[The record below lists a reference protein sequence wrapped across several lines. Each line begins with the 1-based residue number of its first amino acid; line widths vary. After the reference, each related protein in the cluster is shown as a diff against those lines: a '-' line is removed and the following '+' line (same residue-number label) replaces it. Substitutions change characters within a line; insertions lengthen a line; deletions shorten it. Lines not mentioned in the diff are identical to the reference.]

1 MQYDFDT
8 PIDRTHTWSIKHD
21 FKKEN
26 GKADDILPLWVAD
39 MDFRSPDSVVEA
51 LKKAVDHGIFGY
63 SRADESY
70 FDAVAAWYQ
79 KRHHLTLQP
88 EWMTCTPG
96 IVFALSIAVRAFTQ
110 EGDAVLIQPPVYHP
124 FSRAILRNKRTLVEN
139 PLVLKDGHYEM
150 DLEELEQ
157 KVLDEHVKLMIL
169 CNPHN
174 PVGRVWTR
182 EELTALADICL
193 RHHVYV
199 ISDEIH
205 GDFVWQGHEQ
215 TPYASISEEA
225 CLHSMMCTAPSKTFN
240 LAGMA
245 TSNLFIPDPEMRR
258 KFRSELLDVGQ
269 ENMNRLGL
277 FACRA
282 AMKAAVYYD
291 LQDMS
296 KTGTKVSVNRGR
308 LQLLG
313 LAIHVAGDTYA
324 HKAMVDVTDG
334 GKELDTIYAKHLN
347 NIKPYLVKPA
357 QGMTPII
364 NKAKSSEG
372 LTTAHLGQNYFKNDK
387 VSKKRANDYYTDSI
401 TYMAKR
407 YSVATQ
413 VATGKLLNYYN
424 NKANFSIFV
433 FCPYELKKKGN
444 QTYASIYNYKLLKLT
459 QNVQDAG
466 YRYADYS
473 TGKNNTYNTS
483 DWSRLSHN

>member
-282 AMKAAVYYD
+282 AYEGGGEWLDQLIGYLAGNLALVRDFCKNRVPQIQ
-291 LQDMS
+291 LVEPE
-296 KTGTKVSVNRGR
+296 GTY
-308 LQLLG
+308 
-313 LAIHVAGDTYA
+313 LAWLDCR
-324 HKAMVDVTDG
+324 
-334 GKELDTIYAKHLN
+334 EL
-347 NIKPYLVKPA
+347 
-357 QGMTPII
+357 GMTDDELMAFFSDD
-364 NKAKSSEG
+364 AKVWLDPGTHSGEQGSGFMRFNLGSSRSVIAQALDRIE
-372 LTTAHLGQNYFKNDK
+372 AAW
-387 VSKKRANDYYTDSI
+387 KKRNA
-401 TYMAKR
+401 
-407 YSVATQ
+407 
-413 VATGKLLNYYN
+413 
-424 NKANFSIFV
+424 
-433 FCPYELKKKGN
+433 
-444 QTYASIYNYKLLKLT
+444 
-459 QNVQDAG
+459 
-466 YRYADYS
+466 
-473 TGKNNTYNTS
+473 
-483 DWSRLSHN
+483 

>member
-215 TPYASISEEA
+215 TPYGSISEEA

-282 AMKAAVYYD
+282 AYEGGGEWLDQLIGYLAGNLALVRDFCKNRVPQIQ
-291 LQDMS
+291 LVEPE
-296 KTGTKVSVNRGR
+296 GTY
-308 LQLLG
+308 
-313 LAIHVAGDTYA
+313 LAWLDCR
-324 HKAMVDVTDG
+324 
-334 GKELDTIYAKHLN
+334 EL
-347 NIKPYLVKPA
+347 
-357 QGMTPII
+357 GMTDDELMAFFS
-364 NKAKSSEG
+364 NEAKVWLDPGTHSGEQGSGFMRFNLGSSRSVIAQALDQIE
-372 LTTAHLGQNYFKNDK
+372 AAW
-387 VSKKRANDYYTDSI
+387 KKRNA
-401 TYMAKR
+401 
-407 YSVATQ
+407 
-413 VATGKLLNYYN
+413 
-424 NKANFSIFV
+424 
-433 FCPYELKKKGN
+433 
-444 QTYASIYNYKLLKLT
+444 
-459 QNVQDAG
+459 
-466 YRYADYS
+466 
-473 TGKNNTYNTS
+473 
-483 DWSRLSHN
+483 

>member
-282 AMKAAVYYD
+282 AYEGGGEWLDQLIGYLAGNLALVRDFCKNRVPQIQ
-291 LQDMS
+291 LVEPE
-296 KTGTKVSVNRGR
+296 GTYLAWLDCRELGMTDDELMAFFSNEAKVWLDPGSILVNR
-308 LQLLG
+308 
-313 LAIHVAGDTYA
+313 D
-324 HKAMVDVTDG
+324 
-334 GKELDTIYAKHLN
+334 LDLCALIWA
-347 NIKPYLVKPA
+347 V
-357 QGMTPII
+357 
-364 NKAKSSEG
+364 
-372 LTTAHLGQNYFKNDK
+372 
-387 VSKKRANDYYTDSI
+387 RA
-401 TYMAKR
+401 
-407 YSVATQ
+407 V
-413 VATGKLLNYYN
+413 
-424 NKANFSIFV
+424 
-433 FCPYELKKKGN
+433 
-444 QTYASIYNYKLLKLT
+444 
-459 QNVQDAG
+459 
-466 YRYADYS
+466 
-473 TGKNNTYNTS
+473 
-483 DWSRLSHN
+483 

>member
-51 LKKAVDHGIFGY
+51 LKKAVDHGILGY

-150 DLEELEQ
+150 DLEDLEQ

-282 AMKAAVYYD
+282 AYEGGGEWLDQLIGYLAGNLALVRDFCKNRVPQIQ
-291 LQDMS
+291 LVEPE
-296 KTGTKVSVNRGR
+296 GTY
-308 LQLLG
+308 
-313 LAIHVAGDTYA
+313 LAWLDCR
-324 HKAMVDVTDG
+324 
-334 GKELDTIYAKHLN
+334 EL
-347 NIKPYLVKPA
+347 
-357 QGMTPII
+357 GMTDDELMAFFSDE
-364 NKAKSSEG
+364 AKVWLDPGTHSGEQGSGFMRFNLGSSRSVIAQALDQIE
-372 LTTAHLGQNYFKNDK
+372 AAW
-387 VSKKRANDYYTDSI
+387 KKRNA
-401 TYMAKR
+401 
-407 YSVATQ
+407 
-413 VATGKLLNYYN
+413 
-424 NKANFSIFV
+424 
-433 FCPYELKKKGN
+433 
-444 QTYASIYNYKLLKLT
+444 
-459 QNVQDAG
+459 
-466 YRYADYS
+466 
-473 TGKNNTYNTS
+473 
-483 DWSRLSHN
+483 

>member
-26 GKADDILPLWVAD
+26 EKADDILPLWVAD

-282 AMKAAVYYD
+282 AYEGGGEWLDQLIGYLAGNLALVRDFCKNRVPQIQ
-291 LQDMS
+291 LVEPE
-296 KTGTKVSVNRGR
+296 GTY
-308 LQLLG
+308 
-313 LAIHVAGDTYA
+313 LAWLDCR
-324 HKAMVDVTDG
+324 
-334 GKELDTIYAKHLN
+334 EL
-347 NIKPYLVKPA
+347 
-357 QGMTPII
+357 GMTDDELMAFFSDE
-364 NKAKSSEG
+364 AKVWLDPGTHSGEQGSGFMRFNLGSSRSVIAQALDQIE
-372 LTTAHLGQNYFKNDK
+372 AAW
-387 VSKKRANDYYTDSI
+387 KKRNA
-401 TYMAKR
+401 
-407 YSVATQ
+407 
-413 VATGKLLNYYN
+413 
-424 NKANFSIFV
+424 
-433 FCPYELKKKGN
+433 
-444 QTYASIYNYKLLKLT
+444 
-459 QNVQDAG
+459 
-466 YRYADYS
+466 
-473 TGKNNTYNTS
+473 
-483 DWSRLSHN
+483 

>member
-150 DLEELEQ
+150 DLEDLEQ

-258 KFRSELLDVGQ
+258 KFRLELLDVGQ

-282 AMKAAVYYD
+282 AYEGGGEWLDQLIGYLAGNLALVRDFCKNRVPQIQ
-291 LQDMS
+291 LIEPE
-296 KTGTKVSVNRGR
+296 GTY
-308 LQLLG
+308 
-313 LAIHVAGDTYA
+313 LAWLDCR
-324 HKAMVDVTDG
+324 
-334 GKELDTIYAKHLN
+334 EL
-347 NIKPYLVKPA
+347 
-357 QGMTPII
+357 GMTDDELMAFFSDD
-364 NKAKSSEG
+364 AKVWLDPGTHSGEQGSGFMRFNLGSSRSVIAQALDQIE
-372 LTTAHLGQNYFKNDK
+372 AAWKNG
-387 VSKKRANDYYTDSI
+387 T
-401 TYMAKR
+401 
-407 YSVATQ
+407 
-413 VATGKLLNYYN
+413 
-424 NKANFSIFV
+424 
-433 FCPYELKKKGN
+433 
-444 QTYASIYNYKLLKLT
+444 
-459 QNVQDAG
+459 
-466 YRYADYS
+466 
-473 TGKNNTYNTS
+473 
-483 DWSRLSHN
+483 HNEK

>member
-282 AMKAAVYYD
+282 AYEGGGEWLDQLIGYLAGNLALVRDFCKNRVPQIQLVEPEGTYLAWLDCRELVMTDDELMAFFSNEAKVWLDPGTHSGEQGSGFMRFNLGSSRSVIAQALDQIEAAW
-291 LQDMS
+291 
-296 KTGTKVSVNRGR
+296 
-308 LQLLG
+308 
-313 LAIHVAGDTYA
+313 
-324 HKAMVDVTDG
+324 
-334 GKELDTIYAKHLN
+334 
-347 NIKPYLVKPA
+347 
-357 QGMTPII
+357 
-364 NKAKSSEG
+364 
-372 LTTAHLGQNYFKNDK
+372 
-387 VSKKRANDYYTDSI
+387 KKRNA
-401 TYMAKR
+401 
-407 YSVATQ
+407 
-413 VATGKLLNYYN
+413 
-424 NKANFSIFV
+424 
-433 FCPYELKKKGN
+433 
-444 QTYASIYNYKLLKLT
+444 
-459 QNVQDAG
+459 
-466 YRYADYS
+466 
-473 TGKNNTYNTS
+473 
-483 DWSRLSHN
+483 

>member
-150 DLEELEQ
+150 DLEDLEQ

-282 AMKAAVYYD
+282 AYEGGGEWLDQLIGYLAGNLALVRDFCKNRVPQIQ
-291 LQDMS
+291 LVEPE
-296 KTGTKVSVNRGR
+296 GTY
-308 LQLLG
+308 
-313 LAIHVAGDTYA
+313 LAWLDCR
-324 HKAMVDVTDG
+324 
-334 GKELDTIYAKHLN
+334 EL
-347 NIKPYLVKPA
+347 
-357 QGMTPII
+357 GMTDDELMAFFS
-364 NKAKSSEG
+364 NEAKVWLDPGTHSGEQGSGFMRFNLGSS
-372 LTTAHLGQNYFKNDK
+372 
-387 VSKKRANDYYTDSI
+387 R
-401 TYMAKR
+401 
-407 YSVATQ
+407 SVIAQ
-413 VATGKLLNYYN
+413 ALDQIEAAWKC
-424 NKANFSIFV
+424 A
-433 FCPYELKKKGN
+433 
-444 QTYASIYNYKLLKLT
+444 A
-459 QNVQDAG
+459 
-466 YRYADYS
+466 
-473 TGKNNTYNTS
+473 
-483 DWSRLSHN
+483 

>member
-79 KRHHLTLQP
+79 NRHHLTLPP

-150 DLEELEQ
+150 DLEDLEQ

-282 AMKAAVYYD
+282 AYEGGGEWLDQLIGYLAGNLALVRDFCKNRVPQIQ
-291 LQDMS
+291 LVEPE
-296 KTGTKVSVNRGR
+296 GTY
-308 LQLLG
+308 
-313 LAIHVAGDTYA
+313 LAWLDCR
-324 HKAMVDVTDG
+324 
-334 GKELDTIYAKHLN
+334 EL
-347 NIKPYLVKPA
+347 
-357 QGMTPII
+357 GMTDDELMAFFSDD
-364 NKAKSSEG
+364 AKVWLDPGTHSGEQGSGFMRFNLGSS
-372 LTTAHLGQNYFKNDK
+372 
-387 VSKKRANDYYTDSI
+387 R
-401 TYMAKR
+401 
-407 YSVATQ
+407 SVIAQ
-413 VATGKLLNYYN
+413 ALDQIEAAWKIRN
-424 NKANFSIFV
+424 A
-433 FCPYELKKKGN
+433 
-444 QTYASIYNYKLLKLT
+444 Q
-459 QNVQDAG
+459 
-466 YRYADYS
+466 
-473 TGKNNTYNTS
+473 
-483 DWSRLSHN
+483 

>member
-182 EELTALADICL
+182 EELTSLADICL

-282 AMKAAVYYD
+282 AYEGGGEWLDQLIGYLAGNLALVRDFCKNRVPQIQ
-291 LQDMS
+291 LVEPE
-296 KTGTKVSVNRGR
+296 GTY
-308 LQLLG
+308 
-313 LAIHVAGDTYA
+313 LAWLDCR
-324 HKAMVDVTDG
+324 
-334 GKELDTIYAKHLN
+334 EL
-347 NIKPYLVKPA
+347 
-357 QGMTPII
+357 GMTDDELMAFFSDD
-364 NKAKSSEG
+364 AKVWLDPGTHSGEQGSGFMRFNLGSSRSVIAQALDQIE
-372 LTTAHLGQNYFKNDK
+372 AAW
-387 VSKKRANDYYTDSI
+387 KKRNA
-401 TYMAKR
+401 
-407 YSVATQ
+407 
-413 VATGKLLNYYN
+413 
-424 NKANFSIFV
+424 
-433 FCPYELKKKGN
+433 
-444 QTYASIYNYKLLKLT
+444 
-459 QNVQDAG
+459 
-466 YRYADYS
+466 
-473 TGKNNTYNTS
+473 
-483 DWSRLSHN
+483 

>member
-182 EELTALADICL
+182 EELTSLADICL

-205 GDFVWQGHEQ
+205 GDFEWQGHEQ

-282 AMKAAVYYD
+282 AYEGGGEWLDQLIGYLAGNLALVRDFCKNRVPQIQ
-291 LQDMS
+291 LVEPE
-296 KTGTKVSVNRGR
+296 GTY
-308 LQLLG
+308 
-313 LAIHVAGDTYA
+313 LAWLDCR
-324 HKAMVDVTDG
+324 
-334 GKELDTIYAKHLN
+334 EL
-347 NIKPYLVKPA
+347 
-357 QGMTPII
+357 GMTDDELMAFFSDE
-364 NKAKSSEG
+364 AKVWLDPGKHSGEQGSGFMRFNLGSSRSVIAQALDQIE
-372 LTTAHLGQNYFKNDK
+372 AAW
-387 VSKKRANDYYTDSI
+387 KKRNA
-401 TYMAKR
+401 
-407 YSVATQ
+407 
-413 VATGKLLNYYN
+413 
-424 NKANFSIFV
+424 
-433 FCPYELKKKGN
+433 
-444 QTYASIYNYKLLKLT
+444 
-459 QNVQDAG
+459 
-466 YRYADYS
+466 
-473 TGKNNTYNTS
+473 
-483 DWSRLSHN
+483 

>member
-70 FDAVAAWYQ
+70 FDAVVAWYQ

-150 DLEELEQ
+150 DLEDLEQ

-282 AMKAAVYYD
+282 AYEGGGEWLDQLIGYLAGNLALVRDFCKNRVPQIQ
-291 LQDMS
+291 LVEPE
-296 KTGTKVSVNRGR
+296 GTY
-308 LQLLG
+308 
-313 LAIHVAGDTYA
+313 LAWLDCR
-324 HKAMVDVTDG
+324 
-334 GKELDTIYAKHLN
+334 EL
-347 NIKPYLVKPA
+347 
-357 QGMTPII
+357 GMTDDELMAFFS
-364 NKAKSSEG
+364 NEAKVWLDPGTHSGEQGSGFMRFNLGSSRSVIAQALDQIE
-372 LTTAHLGQNYFKNDK
+372 AAW
-387 VSKKRANDYYTDSI
+387 KKRNA
-401 TYMAKR
+401 
-407 YSVATQ
+407 
-413 VATGKLLNYYN
+413 
-424 NKANFSIFV
+424 
-433 FCPYELKKKGN
+433 
-444 QTYASIYNYKLLKLT
+444 
-459 QNVQDAG
+459 
-466 YRYADYS
+466 
-473 TGKNNTYNTS
+473 
-483 DWSRLSHN
+483 

>member
-282 AMKAAVYYD
+282 AYEGGGEWLDQLIGYLAGNLALVRDFCKNRVPQIQ
-291 LQDMS
+291 LVEPE
-296 KTGTKVSVNRGR
+296 GTY
-308 LQLLG
+308 
-313 LAIHVAGDTYA
+313 LAWLDCR
-324 HKAMVDVTDG
+324 
-334 GKELDTIYAKHLN
+334 EL
-347 NIKPYLVKPA
+347 
-357 QGMTPII
+357 GMTDDELMAFFS
-364 NKAKSSEG
+364 NEAKVWLDPGTHSGKQGSGFMRFNLGSSRSVIAQALDQIE
-372 LTTAHLGQNYFKNDK
+372 AAW
-387 VSKKRANDYYTDSI
+387 KKRNA
-401 TYMAKR
+401 
-407 YSVATQ
+407 
-413 VATGKLLNYYN
+413 
-424 NKANFSIFV
+424 
-433 FCPYELKKKGN
+433 
-444 QTYASIYNYKLLKLT
+444 
-459 QNVQDAG
+459 
-466 YRYADYS
+466 
-473 TGKNNTYNTS
+473 
-483 DWSRLSHN
+483 

>member
-182 EELTALADICL
+182 EELTSLADICL

-282 AMKAAVYYD
+282 AYEGGGEWLDQLIGYLAGNLALVRDFCKNRVPQIQ
-291 LQDMS
+291 LVEPE
-296 KTGTKVSVNRGR
+296 GTY
-308 LQLLG
+308 
-313 LAIHVAGDTYA
+313 LAWLDCR
-324 HKAMVDVTDG
+324 
-334 GKELDTIYAKHLN
+334 EL
-347 NIKPYLVKPA
+347 
-357 QGMTPII
+357 GMTDDELMAFFSDE
-364 NKAKSSEG
+364 AKVWLDPGKHSGEQGSGFMRFNLGSSRSVIAQALDQIEAAWKIRIG
-372 LTTAHLGQNYFKNDK
+372 L
-387 VSKKRANDYYTDSI
+387 
-401 TYMAKR
+401 
-407 YSVATQ
+407 
-413 VATGKLLNYYN
+413 
-424 NKANFSIFV
+424 
-433 FCPYELKKKGN
+433 
-444 QTYASIYNYKLLKLT
+444 
-459 QNVQDAG
+459 
-466 YRYADYS
+466 
-473 TGKNNTYNTS
+473 
-483 DWSRLSHN
+483 

>member
-245 TSNLFIPDPEMRR
+245 TSNLFIPDPDMRR

-282 AMKAAVYYD
+282 AYEGGGEWLDQLIGYLAGNLALVRDFCKNRVPQIQ
-291 LQDMS
+291 LVEPE
-296 KTGTKVSVNRGR
+296 GTY
-308 LQLLG
+308 
-313 LAIHVAGDTYA
+313 LAWLDCR
-324 HKAMVDVTDG
+324 
-334 GKELDTIYAKHLN
+334 EL
-347 NIKPYLVKPA
+347 
-357 QGMTPII
+357 GMTDDELMAFFS
-364 NKAKSSEG
+364 NEAKVWLDPGTHSGEQGSGFMRFNLGSSRSVIAQALDQIE
-372 LTTAHLGQNYFKNDK
+372 AAW
-387 VSKKRANDYYTDSI
+387 KKRNA
-401 TYMAKR
+401 
-407 YSVATQ
+407 
-413 VATGKLLNYYN
+413 
-424 NKANFSIFV
+424 
-433 FCPYELKKKGN
+433 
-444 QTYASIYNYKLLKLT
+444 
-459 QNVQDAG
+459 
-466 YRYADYS
+466 
-473 TGKNNTYNTS
+473 
-483 DWSRLSHN
+483 

>member
-26 GKADDILPLWVAD
+26 GKVDDILPLWVAD

-150 DLEELEQ
+150 DLEDLEQ

-205 GDFVWQGHEQ
+205 GDFVWRGHEQ

-282 AMKAAVYYD
+282 AYEGGGEWLDQLIGYLAGNLALVRDFCKNRVPQIQ
-291 LQDMS
+291 LVEPE
-296 KTGTKVSVNRGR
+296 GTY
-308 LQLLG
+308 
-313 LAIHVAGDTYA
+313 LAWLDCR
-324 HKAMVDVTDG
+324 
-334 GKELDTIYAKHLN
+334 EL
-347 NIKPYLVKPA
+347 
-357 QGMTPII
+357 GMTDDELMAFFSDE
-364 NKAKSSEG
+364 AKVWLDPGTHSGEQGSGFMRFNLGSSRSVIAQALDQIE
-372 LTTAHLGQNYFKNDK
+372 AAW
-387 VSKKRANDYYTDSI
+387 KKRNA
-401 TYMAKR
+401 
-407 YSVATQ
+407 
-413 VATGKLLNYYN
+413 
-424 NKANFSIFV
+424 
-433 FCPYELKKKGN
+433 
-444 QTYASIYNYKLLKLT
+444 
-459 QNVQDAG
+459 
-466 YRYADYS
+466 
-473 TGKNNTYNTS
+473 
-483 DWSRLSHN
+483 

>member
-110 EGDAVLIQPPVYHP
+110 EGDVVLIQPPVYHP

-150 DLEELEQ
+150 DLEDLEQ

-282 AMKAAVYYD
+282 AYEGGGEWLDQLIGYLAGNLALVRDFCKNRVPQIQ
-291 LQDMS
+291 LVEPE
-296 KTGTKVSVNRGR
+296 GTY
-308 LQLLG
+308 
-313 LAIHVAGDTYA
+313 LAWLDCR
-324 HKAMVDVTDG
+324 
-334 GKELDTIYAKHLN
+334 EL
-347 NIKPYLVKPA
+347 
-357 QGMTPII
+357 GMTDDELMAFFSDD
-364 NKAKSSEG
+364 AKVWLDPGTHSGEQGSGFMRFNLGSSRSVIAQALDRIE
-372 LTTAHLGQNYFKNDK
+372 AAW
-387 VSKKRANDYYTDSI
+387 KKRNA
-401 TYMAKR
+401 
-407 YSVATQ
+407 
-413 VATGKLLNYYN
+413 
-424 NKANFSIFV
+424 
-433 FCPYELKKKGN
+433 
-444 QTYASIYNYKLLKLT
+444 
-459 QNVQDAG
+459 
-466 YRYADYS
+466 
-473 TGKNNTYNTS
+473 
-483 DWSRLSHN
+483 

>member
-150 DLEELEQ
+150 DLEDLEQ

-205 GDFVWQGHEQ
+205 GDFVWRGHEQ

-282 AMKAAVYYD
+282 AYEGGGEWLDQLIGYLAGNLALVRDFCKNRVPQIQ
-291 LQDMS
+291 LIEPE
-296 KTGTKVSVNRGR
+296 GTY
-308 LQLLG
+308 
-313 LAIHVAGDTYA
+313 LAWLDCR
-324 HKAMVDVTDG
+324 
-334 GKELDTIYAKHLN
+334 EL
-347 NIKPYLVKPA
+347 
-357 QGMTPII
+357 GMTDDELMAFFSDD
-364 NKAKSSEG
+364 AKVWLDPGTHSGEQGSGFMRFNLGSSRSVIAQALDQIE
-372 LTTAHLGQNYFKNDK
+372 AAW
-387 VSKKRANDYYTDSI
+387 KKRNA
-401 TYMAKR
+401 
-407 YSVATQ
+407 Q
-413 VATGKLLNYYN
+413 
-424 NKANFSIFV
+424 
-433 FCPYELKKKGN
+433 
-444 QTYASIYNYKLLKLT
+444 
-459 QNVQDAG
+459 
-466 YRYADYS
+466 
-473 TGKNNTYNTS
+473 
-483 DWSRLSHN
+483 

>member
-157 KVLDEHVKLMIL
+157 KVLDEHVKLLIL

-282 AMKAAVYYD
+282 AYEGGGEWLDQLIGYLAGNLALVRDFCKNRVPQIQ
-291 LQDMS
+291 LIEPE
-296 KTGTKVSVNRGR
+296 GTY
-308 LQLLG
+308 
-313 LAIHVAGDTYA
+313 LAWLDCR
-324 HKAMVDVTDG
+324 
-334 GKELDTIYAKHLN
+334 EL
-347 NIKPYLVKPA
+347 
-357 QGMTPII
+357 GMTDDELMAFFS
-364 NKAKSSEG
+364 NEAKVWLDPGTHSGEQGSGFMRFNLGSSRSVIAQALDQIE
-372 LTTAHLGQNYFKNDK
+372 AAW
-387 VSKKRANDYYTDSI
+387 KKRNA
-401 TYMAKR
+401 
-407 YSVATQ
+407 Q
-413 VATGKLLNYYN
+413 
-424 NKANFSIFV
+424 
-433 FCPYELKKKGN
+433 
-444 QTYASIYNYKLLKLT
+444 
-459 QNVQDAG
+459 
-466 YRYADYS
+466 
-473 TGKNNTYNTS
+473 
-483 DWSRLSHN
+483 

>member
-39 MDFRSPDSVVEA
+39 LDFRSPDSVVEA

-150 DLEELEQ
+150 DLEDLEQ

-282 AMKAAVYYD
+282 AYEGGGEWLDQLIGYLAGNLALVRDFCKNRVPQIQ
-291 LQDMS
+291 LVEPE
-296 KTGTKVSVNRGR
+296 GTY
-308 LQLLG
+308 
-313 LAIHVAGDTYA
+313 LAWLDCR
-324 HKAMVDVTDG
+324 
-334 GKELDTIYAKHLN
+334 EL
-347 NIKPYLVKPA
+347 
-357 QGMTPII
+357 GMTDDELMAFFSDE
-364 NKAKSSEG
+364 AKVWLDPGTHSGEQGSGFMRFNLGSSRSVIAQALDQIE
-372 LTTAHLGQNYFKNDK
+372 AAW
-387 VSKKRANDYYTDSI
+387 KKRNA
-401 TYMAKR
+401 
-407 YSVATQ
+407 
-413 VATGKLLNYYN
+413 
-424 NKANFSIFV
+424 
-433 FCPYELKKKGN
+433 
-444 QTYASIYNYKLLKLT
+444 
-459 QNVQDAG
+459 
-466 YRYADYS
+466 
-473 TGKNNTYNTS
+473 
-483 DWSRLSHN
+483 

>member
-51 LKKAVDHGIFGY
+51 LKKAVVHGIFGY

-282 AMKAAVYYD
+282 AYEGGGEWLDQLIGYLAGNLALVRDFCKNRVPQIQ
-291 LQDMS
+291 LVEPE
-296 KTGTKVSVNRGR
+296 GTY
-308 LQLLG
+308 
-313 LAIHVAGDTYA
+313 LAWLDCR
-324 HKAMVDVTDG
+324 
-334 GKELDTIYAKHLN
+334 EL
-347 NIKPYLVKPA
+347 
-357 QGMTPII
+357 GMTDDELMAFFS
-364 NKAKSSEG
+364 NEAKVWLDPGTHSGEQGSGFMRFNLGSSRSVIAQALDQIE
-372 LTTAHLGQNYFKNDK
+372 AAW
-387 VSKKRANDYYTDSI
+387 KKRNA
-401 TYMAKR
+401 
-407 YSVATQ
+407 
-413 VATGKLLNYYN
+413 
-424 NKANFSIFV
+424 
-433 FCPYELKKKGN
+433 
-444 QTYASIYNYKLLKLT
+444 
-459 QNVQDAG
+459 
-466 YRYADYS
+466 
-473 TGKNNTYNTS
+473 
-483 DWSRLSHN
+483 

>member
-282 AMKAAVYYD
+282 AYEGGGEWLDQLIGYLAGNLALVRDFCKNRVPQIQ
-291 LQDMS
+291 LVEPE
-296 KTGTKVSVNRGR
+296 GTY
-308 LQLLG
+308 
-313 LAIHVAGDTYA
+313 LAWLDCR
-324 HKAMVDVTDG
+324 
-334 GKELDTIYAKHLN
+334 EL
-347 NIKPYLVKPA
+347 
-357 QGMTPII
+357 GMTDDELMVFFS
-364 NKAKSSEG
+364 NEAKVWLDPGTHSGEQGSGFMRFNLGSSRSVIAQALDQIE
-372 LTTAHLGQNYFKNDK
+372 AAW
-387 VSKKRANDYYTDSI
+387 KKRNA
-401 TYMAKR
+401 
-407 YSVATQ
+407 
-413 VATGKLLNYYN
+413 
-424 NKANFSIFV
+424 
-433 FCPYELKKKGN
+433 
-444 QTYASIYNYKLLKLT
+444 
-459 QNVQDAG
+459 
-466 YRYADYS
+466 
-473 TGKNNTYNTS
+473 
-483 DWSRLSHN
+483 

>member
-282 AMKAAVYYD
+282 AYEGGGEWLDQLIGYLAGNLALVRDFCKNRVPQIQ
-291 LQDMS
+291 LVEPE
-296 KTGTKVSVNRGR
+296 GTY
-308 LQLLG
+308 
-313 LAIHVAGDTYA
+313 LAWLDCR
-324 HKAMVDVTDG
+324 
-334 GKELDTIYAKHLN
+334 EL
-347 NIKPYLVKPA
+347 
-357 QGMTPII
+357 GMTDDELMAFFSDE
-364 NKAKSSEG
+364 AKVWLDPGTHSGEQGSGFMRFNLGSSRSVIAQALDQIE
-372 LTTAHLGQNYFKNDK
+372 ASF
-387 VSKKRANDYYTDSI
+387 KKRIAY
-401 TYMAKR
+401 
-407 YSVATQ
+407 
-413 VATGKLLNYYN
+413 
-424 NKANFSIFV
+424 
-433 FCPYELKKKGN
+433 
-444 QTYASIYNYKLLKLT
+444 
-459 QNVQDAG
+459 
-466 YRYADYS
+466 
-473 TGKNNTYNTS
+473 
-483 DWSRLSHN
+483 

>member
-21 FKKEN
+21 FKKDN

-150 DLEELEQ
+150 DLEDLEQ

-282 AMKAAVYYD
+282 AYEGGGEWLDQLIGYLAGNLALVRDFCKNRVPQIQ
-291 LQDMS
+291 LVEPE
-296 KTGTKVSVNRGR
+296 GTY
-308 LQLLG
+308 
-313 LAIHVAGDTYA
+313 LAWLDCR
-324 HKAMVDVTDG
+324 
-334 GKELDTIYAKHLN
+334 EL
-347 NIKPYLVKPA
+347 
-357 QGMTPII
+357 GMTDDELMAFFSDD
-364 NKAKSSEG
+364 AKVWLDPGTHSGEQGSGFMRFNLGSSRSVIAQALDQIE
-372 LTTAHLGQNYFKNDK
+372 AAW
-387 VSKKRANDYYTDSI
+387 KKRNA
-401 TYMAKR
+401 
-407 YSVATQ
+407 
-413 VATGKLLNYYN
+413 
-424 NKANFSIFV
+424 
-433 FCPYELKKKGN
+433 
-444 QTYASIYNYKLLKLT
+444 
-459 QNVQDAG
+459 
-466 YRYADYS
+466 
-473 TGKNNTYNTS
+473 
-483 DWSRLSHN
+483 

>member
-110 EGDAVLIQPPVYHP
+110 EGDAVLLQPPVYHP

-282 AMKAAVYYD
+282 AYEGGGEWLDQLIGYLAGNLALVRDFCKNRVPQIQ
-291 LQDMS
+291 LVEPE
-296 KTGTKVSVNRGR
+296 GTY
-308 LQLLG
+308 
-313 LAIHVAGDTYA
+313 LAWLDCR
-324 HKAMVDVTDG
+324 
-334 GKELDTIYAKHLN
+334 EL
-347 NIKPYLVKPA
+347 
-357 QGMTPII
+357 GMTDDELMAFFS
-364 NKAKSSEG
+364 NEAKVWLDPGTHSGEQGSGFMRFNLGSSRSVIAQALDQIE
-372 LTTAHLGQNYFKNDK
+372 AAW
-387 VSKKRANDYYTDSI
+387 KKRNA
-401 TYMAKR
+401 
-407 YSVATQ
+407 
-413 VATGKLLNYYN
+413 
-424 NKANFSIFV
+424 
-433 FCPYELKKKGN
+433 
-444 QTYASIYNYKLLKLT
+444 
-459 QNVQDAG
+459 
-466 YRYADYS
+466 
-473 TGKNNTYNTS
+473 
-483 DWSRLSHN
+483 

>member
-150 DLEELEQ
+150 DLKELEQ

-282 AMKAAVYYD
+282 AYEGGGEWLDQLIGYLAGNLALVRDFCKNRVPQIQ
-291 LQDMS
+291 LVEPE
-296 KTGTKVSVNRGR
+296 GTY
-308 LQLLG
+308 
-313 LAIHVAGDTYA
+313 LAWLDCR
-324 HKAMVDVTDG
+324 
-334 GKELDTIYAKHLN
+334 EL
-347 NIKPYLVKPA
+347 
-357 QGMTPII
+357 GMTDDELMAFFS
-364 NKAKSSEG
+364 NEAKVWLDPGTHSGEQGSGFMRFNLGSSRSVIAQALDQIE
-372 LTTAHLGQNYFKNDK
+372 AAW
-387 VSKKRANDYYTDSI
+387 KKRNA
-401 TYMAKR
+401 
-407 YSVATQ
+407 
-413 VATGKLLNYYN
+413 
-424 NKANFSIFV
+424 
-433 FCPYELKKKGN
+433 
-444 QTYASIYNYKLLKLT
+444 
-459 QNVQDAG
+459 
-466 YRYADYS
+466 
-473 TGKNNTYNTS
+473 
-483 DWSRLSHN
+483 

>member
-150 DLEELEQ
+150 DLEDLEQ

-240 LAGMA
+240 LAGLVGSYHIVYNSWWRDRMEKESSLSHYNMMNVLSMHA
-245 TSNLFIPDPEMRR
+245 LIGAYKPEGYEWTDELCEVLTGNIDFACDYIEKHFEGVTVSKPQGTYMLFVDCTDWCKAHGKTIEDVEHACW
-258 KFRSELLDVGQ
+258 DVGAAIQ
-269 ENMNRLGL
+269 DGTMFFGPCHLRMN
-277 FACRA
+277 
-282 AMKAAVYYD
+282 
-291 LQDMS
+291 
-296 KTGTKVSVNRGR
+296 
-308 LQLLG
+308 
-313 LAIHVAGDTYA
+313 LASPRSRIEEAFHR
-324 HKAMVDVTDG
+324 M
-334 GKELDTIYAKHLN
+334 
-347 NIKPYLVKPA
+347 
-357 QGMTPII
+357 
-364 NKAKSSEG
+364 
-372 LTTAHLGQNYFKNDK
+372 DK
-387 VSKKRANDYYTDSI
+387 Y
-401 TYMAKR
+401 
-407 YSVATQ
+407 
-413 VATGKLLNYYN
+413 
-424 NKANFSIFV
+424 V
-433 FCPYELKKKGN
+433 FN
-444 QTYASIYNYKLLKLT
+444 A
-459 QNVQDAG
+459 
-466 YRYADYS
+466 
-473 TGKNNTYNTS
+473 
-483 DWSRLSHN
+483 

>member
-110 EGDAVLIQPPVYHP
+110 EGDAVLTQPPVYHP

-282 AMKAAVYYD
+282 AYEGGGEWLDQLIGYLAGNLALVRDFCKNRVPQIQ
-291 LQDMS
+291 LVEPE
-296 KTGTKVSVNRGR
+296 GTY
-308 LQLLG
+308 
-313 LAIHVAGDTYA
+313 LAWLDCR
-324 HKAMVDVTDG
+324 
-334 GKELDTIYAKHLN
+334 EL
-347 NIKPYLVKPA
+347 
-357 QGMTPII
+357 GMTDDELMAFFSDD
-364 NKAKSSEG
+364 AKVWLDPGTHSGEQGSGFMRFNLGSSRSVIAQALDQIE
-372 LTTAHLGQNYFKNDK
+372 AAW
-387 VSKKRANDYYTDSI
+387 KKRNA
-401 TYMAKR
+401 
-407 YSVATQ
+407 Q
-413 VATGKLLNYYN
+413 
-424 NKANFSIFV
+424 
-433 FCPYELKKKGN
+433 
-444 QTYASIYNYKLLKLT
+444 
-459 QNVQDAG
+459 
-466 YRYADYS
+466 
-473 TGKNNTYNTS
+473 
-483 DWSRLSHN
+483 

>member
-150 DLEELEQ
+150 DLEDLEQ

-282 AMKAAVYYD
+282 AYESGGEWLDQLIGYLAGNLALVRDFCKNRVPQIQ
-291 LQDMS
+291 LVEPE
-296 KTGTKVSVNRGR
+296 GTY
-308 LQLLG
+308 
-313 LAIHVAGDTYA
+313 LAWLDCR
-324 HKAMVDVTDG
+324 
-334 GKELDTIYAKHLN
+334 EL
-347 NIKPYLVKPA
+347 
-357 QGMTPII
+357 GMTDDELMAFFS
-364 NKAKSSEG
+364 NEAKVWLDPGTHSGEQGSGFMRFNLGSSRSVIAQALDQIE
-372 LTTAHLGQNYFKNDK
+372 AAW
-387 VSKKRANDYYTDSI
+387 KKRNA
-401 TYMAKR
+401 
-407 YSVATQ
+407 
-413 VATGKLLNYYN
+413 
-424 NKANFSIFV
+424 
-433 FCPYELKKKGN
+433 
-444 QTYASIYNYKLLKLT
+444 
-459 QNVQDAG
+459 
-466 YRYADYS
+466 
-473 TGKNNTYNTS
+473 
-483 DWSRLSHN
+483 

>member
-26 GKADDILPLWVAD
+26 GKAEDILPLWVAD

-150 DLEELEQ
+150 DLEDLEQ

-282 AMKAAVYYD
+282 AYEGGGEWLDQLIGYLAGNLALVRDFCKNRVPQIQ
-291 LQDMS
+291 LVEPE
-296 KTGTKVSVNRGR
+296 GTY
-308 LQLLG
+308 
-313 LAIHVAGDTYA
+313 LAWLDCR
-324 HKAMVDVTDG
+324 
-334 GKELDTIYAKHLN
+334 EL
-347 NIKPYLVKPA
+347 
-357 QGMTPII
+357 GMTDDELMAFFSDE
-364 NKAKSSEG
+364 AKVWLDPGTHSGEQGSGFMRFNLGSSRSVIAQALDQIE
-372 LTTAHLGQNYFKNDK
+372 AAW
-387 VSKKRANDYYTDSI
+387 KKRNA
-401 TYMAKR
+401 
-407 YSVATQ
+407 
-413 VATGKLLNYYN
+413 
-424 NKANFSIFV
+424 
-433 FCPYELKKKGN
+433 
-444 QTYASIYNYKLLKLT
+444 
-459 QNVQDAG
+459 
-466 YRYADYS
+466 
-473 TGKNNTYNTS
+473 
-483 DWSRLSHN
+483 

>member
-96 IVFALSIAVRAFTQ
+96 IVFALSIAVRAFSQ

-150 DLEELEQ
+150 DLEDLEQ

-205 GDFVWQGHEQ
+205 GDFVWRGHEQ

-225 CLHSMMCTAPSKTFN
+225 CLRSMMCTAPSKTFN

-282 AMKAAVYYD
+282 AYEGGGEWLDQLIGYLAGNLALVRDFCKNRVPQIQ
-291 LQDMS
+291 LVEPE
-296 KTGTKVSVNRGR
+296 GTY
-308 LQLLG
+308 
-313 LAIHVAGDTYA
+313 LAWLDCR
-324 HKAMVDVTDG
+324 
-334 GKELDTIYAKHLN
+334 EL
-347 NIKPYLVKPA
+347 
-357 QGMTPII
+357 GMTDDELMAFFSDE
-364 NKAKSSEG
+364 AKVWLDPGTHSGEQGSGFMRFNLGSSRSVIAQALDQIE
-372 LTTAHLGQNYFKNDK
+372 AAW
-387 VSKKRANDYYTDSI
+387 KKRNA
-401 TYMAKR
+401 
-407 YSVATQ
+407 
-413 VATGKLLNYYN
+413 
-424 NKANFSIFV
+424 
-433 FCPYELKKKGN
+433 
-444 QTYASIYNYKLLKLT
+444 
-459 QNVQDAG
+459 
-466 YRYADYS
+466 
-473 TGKNNTYNTS
+473 
-483 DWSRLSHN
+483 

>member
-282 AMKAAVYYD
+282 AYEGGGEWLDQLIGYLAGNLALVRDFCKNRVPQIQ
-291 LQDMS
+291 LVEPE
-296 KTGTKVSVNRGR
+296 GTY
-308 LQLLG
+308 
-313 LAIHVAGDTYA
+313 LAWLDCR
-324 HKAMVDVTDG
+324 
-334 GKELDTIYAKHLN
+334 EL
-347 NIKPYLVKPA
+347 
-357 QGMTPII
+357 GMTDDELMAFFS
-364 NKAKSSEG
+364 NEAKVWLDPGMHSGEQGSGFMRFNLGSSRSVIAQALDQIE
-372 LTTAHLGQNYFKNDK
+372 AAW
-387 VSKKRANDYYTDSI
+387 KKRNA
-401 TYMAKR
+401 
-407 YSVATQ
+407 
-413 VATGKLLNYYN
+413 
-424 NKANFSIFV
+424 
-433 FCPYELKKKGN
+433 
-444 QTYASIYNYKLLKLT
+444 
-459 QNVQDAG
+459 
-466 YRYADYS
+466 
-473 TGKNNTYNTS
+473 
-483 DWSRLSHN
+483 

>member
-150 DLEELEQ
+150 DLEDLEQ

-282 AMKAAVYYD
+282 AYEGGGEWLDQLIGYLAGNLALVRDFCKNRVPQIQ
-291 LQDMS
+291 LVEPE
-296 KTGTKVSVNRGR
+296 GTY
-308 LQLLG
+308 
-313 LAIHVAGDTYA
+313 LAWLDCR
-324 HKAMVDVTDG
+324 
-334 GKELDTIYAKHLN
+334 EL
-347 NIKPYLVKPA
+347 
-357 QGMTPII
+357 GMTDDELMAFFSDE
-364 NKAKSSEG
+364 AKVWLDPGTHSGEQGSGFMRFNLGSSRSVIAQALDQIEAAWKKTERIMKNSRTVKIKRSEG
-372 LTTAHLGQNYFKNDK
+372 LHG
-387 VSKKRANDYYTDSI
+387 I
-401 TYMAKR
+401 
-407 YSVATQ
+407 
-413 VATGKLLNYYN
+413 
-424 NKANFSIFV
+424 
-433 FCPYELKKKGN
+433 
-444 QTYASIYNYKLLKLT
+444 
-459 QNVQDAG
+459 
-466 YRYADYS
+466 
-473 TGKNNTYNTS
+473 
-483 DWSRLSHN
+483 

>member
-150 DLEELEQ
+150 DLEDLEQ

-282 AMKAAVYYD
+282 AYEGGGEWLDQLIGYLAGNLALVRDFCKNRVPQIQ
-291 LQDMS
+291 LVEPE
-296 KTGTKVSVNRGR
+296 GTY
-308 LQLLG
+308 
-313 LAIHVAGDTYA
+313 LAWLDCR
-324 HKAMVDVTDG
+324 
-334 GKELDTIYAKHLN
+334 EL
-347 NIKPYLVKPA
+347 
-357 QGMTPII
+357 GMTDDELMAFFSDG
-364 NKAKSSEG
+364 AKVWLDPGTHSGEQGSGFMRFNLGSSRSVIAQALDRIE
-372 LTTAHLGQNYFKNDK
+372 AAW
-387 VSKKRANDYYTDSI
+387 KKRNA
-401 TYMAKR
+401 
-407 YSVATQ
+407 
-413 VATGKLLNYYN
+413 
-424 NKANFSIFV
+424 
-433 FCPYELKKKGN
+433 
-444 QTYASIYNYKLLKLT
+444 
-459 QNVQDAG
+459 
-466 YRYADYS
+466 
-473 TGKNNTYNTS
+473 
-483 DWSRLSHN
+483 

>member
-150 DLEELEQ
+150 DLEDLEQ

-282 AMKAAVYYD
+282 AYEGGGEWLDQLIGYLAGNLALVRDFCKNRVPQIQ
-291 LQDMS
+291 LVEPE
-296 KTGTKVSVNRGR
+296 GTY
-308 LQLLG
+308 
-313 LAIHVAGDTYA
+313 LAWLDCR
-324 HKAMVDVTDG
+324 
-334 GKELDTIYAKHLN
+334 EL
-347 NIKPYLVKPA
+347 
-357 QGMTPII
+357 GMTDDELMAFFS
-364 NKAKSSEG
+364 NEAKVWLDPGTHSGEQGSGFMRFNLGSSRSVIAQALDQIE
-372 LTTAHLGQNYFKNDK
+372 AAW
-387 VSKKRANDYYTDSI
+387 KKRNA
-401 TYMAKR
+401 
-407 YSVATQ
+407 
-413 VATGKLLNYYN
+413 
-424 NKANFSIFV
+424 
-433 FCPYELKKKGN
+433 
-444 QTYASIYNYKLLKLT
+444 
-459 QNVQDAG
+459 
-466 YRYADYS
+466 
-473 TGKNNTYNTS
+473 
-483 DWSRLSHN
+483 

>member
-139 PLVLKDGHYEM
+139 PLVLKDRHYEM
-150 DLEELEQ
+150 DLEDLEQ

-282 AMKAAVYYD
+282 AYEGGGEWLDQLIGYLAGNLALVRDFCKNRVPQIQ
-291 LQDMS
+291 LVEPE
-296 KTGTKVSVNRGR
+296 GTY
-308 LQLLG
+308 
-313 LAIHVAGDTYA
+313 LAWLDCR
-324 HKAMVDVTDG
+324 
-334 GKELDTIYAKHLN
+334 EL
-347 NIKPYLVKPA
+347 
-357 QGMTPII
+357 GMTDDELMAFFSDD
-364 NKAKSSEG
+364 AKVWLDPGTHSGEQGSGFMRFNLGSSRSVIAQALDQIE
-372 LTTAHLGQNYFKNDK
+372 AAW
-387 VSKKRANDYYTDSI
+387 KKRNA
-401 TYMAKR
+401 
-407 YSVATQ
+407 Q
-413 VATGKLLNYYN
+413 
-424 NKANFSIFV
+424 
-433 FCPYELKKKGN
+433 
-444 QTYASIYNYKLLKLT
+444 
-459 QNVQDAG
+459 
-466 YRYADYS
+466 
-473 TGKNNTYNTS
+473 
-483 DWSRLSHN
+483 

>member
-150 DLEELEQ
+150 DLEDLEQ
-157 KVLDEHVKLMIL
+157 KVLDEHIKLMIL

-282 AMKAAVYYD
+282 AYEGGGEWLDQLIGYLAGNLALVRDFCKNRVPQIQ
-291 LQDMS
+291 LVEPE
-296 KTGTKVSVNRGR
+296 GTY
-308 LQLLG
+308 
-313 LAIHVAGDTYA
+313 LAWLDCR
-324 HKAMVDVTDG
+324 
-334 GKELDTIYAKHLN
+334 EL
-347 NIKPYLVKPA
+347 
-357 QGMTPII
+357 GMTDDELMAFFSDE
-364 NKAKSSEG
+364 AKVWLDPGTHSGEQGSGFMRFNLGSSRSVIAQALDRIE
-372 LTTAHLGQNYFKNDK
+372 AAW
-387 VSKKRANDYYTDSI
+387 KKRNA
-401 TYMAKR
+401 
-407 YSVATQ
+407 
-413 VATGKLLNYYN
+413 
-424 NKANFSIFV
+424 
-433 FCPYELKKKGN
+433 
-444 QTYASIYNYKLLKLT
+444 
-459 QNVQDAG
+459 
-466 YRYADYS
+466 
-473 TGKNNTYNTS
+473 
-483 DWSRLSHN
+483 

>member
-70 FDAVAAWYQ
+70 FDAVVAWYQ

-282 AMKAAVYYD
+282 AYEGGGEWLDQLIGYLAGNLALVRDFCKNRVPQIQ
-291 LQDMS
+291 LVEPE
-296 KTGTKVSVNRGR
+296 GTY
-308 LQLLG
+308 
-313 LAIHVAGDTYA
+313 LAWLDCR
-324 HKAMVDVTDG
+324 
-334 GKELDTIYAKHLN
+334 EL
-347 NIKPYLVKPA
+347 
-357 QGMTPII
+357 GMTDDELMAFFS
-364 NKAKSSEG
+364 NEAKVWLDPGRHSGEQGSGFMRFNLGSSRSVIAQALDQIE
-372 LTTAHLGQNYFKNDK
+372 AAW
-387 VSKKRANDYYTDSI
+387 KKRNA
-401 TYMAKR
+401 
-407 YSVATQ
+407 
-413 VATGKLLNYYN
+413 
-424 NKANFSIFV
+424 
-433 FCPYELKKKGN
+433 
-444 QTYASIYNYKLLKLT
+444 
-459 QNVQDAG
+459 
-466 YRYADYS
+466 
-473 TGKNNTYNTS
+473 
-483 DWSRLSHN
+483 

>member
-1 MQYDFDT
+1 
-8 PIDRTHTWSIKHD
+8 
-21 FKKEN
+21 
-26 GKADDILPLWVAD
+26 

-182 EELTALADICL
+182 EELTSLADICL

-282 AMKAAVYYD
+282 AYEGGGEWLDQLIGYLAGNLALVRDFCKNRVPQIQ
-291 LQDMS
+291 LVEPE
-296 KTGTKVSVNRGR
+296 GTY
-308 LQLLG
+308 
-313 LAIHVAGDTYA
+313 LAWLDCR
-324 HKAMVDVTDG
+324 
-334 GKELDTIYAKHLN
+334 EL
-347 NIKPYLVKPA
+347 
-357 QGMTPII
+357 GMTDDELMAFFSDD
-364 NKAKSSEG
+364 AKVWLDPGTHSGEQGSGFMRFNLGSSRSVIAQALDQIE
-372 LTTAHLGQNYFKNDK
+372 AAW
-387 VSKKRANDYYTDSI
+387 KKRNA
-401 TYMAKR
+401 
-407 YSVATQ
+407 
-413 VATGKLLNYYN
+413 
-424 NKANFSIFV
+424 
-433 FCPYELKKKGN
+433 
-444 QTYASIYNYKLLKLT
+444 
-459 QNVQDAG
+459 
-466 YRYADYS
+466 
-473 TGKNNTYNTS
+473 
-483 DWSRLSHN
+483 